1 LFWLHWQCHFSEE
14 KSQAKNPRKERDD
27 LKRKNGK
34 IPLIRVDRMSGIVGY
49 GAYVPV
55 YRIKTAE
62 IAKVWGEEAERIANG
77 LGIKE
82 KAVAGVDED
91 AATIAVEAARNAMAR
106 ANADPKKL
114 GALYVGSE
122 SHPYAVKPTATI
134 VAEAIGATPNL
145 TAADL
150 EFACKAGTAGLQMVL
165 GMVESKMIQYG
176 MAIGSDTAQG
186 RPGDALEYSA
196 ASGGAAFIAG
206 ADSESIAIVED
217 TFSFTTDTPDFWRRQ
232 GADYPSHG
240 GRFTGAPAYFKHV
253 EGATKGLLEKT
264 GTKATDYDY
273 VVFHQPNAKFP
284 LQMAKK
290 LGVPSEKLKAGLLVP
305 VVGNTYSGASMLGLA
320 AVLDEAKAGNRIL
333 VTSFGSGAGSDSF
346 AITVTDRI
354 EESRNNAPLTKD
366 YIGKKEYI
374 GYATYLKYRRKL
386 KV

>member
-1 LFWLHWQCHFSEE
+1 
-14 KSQAKNPRKERDD
+14 
-27 LKRKNGK
+27 
-34 IPLIRVDRMSGIVGY
+34 MSGIVGY
-49 GAYVPV
+49 GAYIPV

-62 IAKVWGEEAERIANG
+62 IAKVWGEDKERIEKG

-82 KAVAGVDED
+82 KAVGGFDED

-106 ANADPKKL
+106 GGIEPEELRAV
-114 GALYVGSE
+114 YVGSE

-165 GMVESKMIQYG
+165 GMVDGKMIKYG

-206 ADSESIAIVED
+206 ANSESLAIVED

-232 GADYPSHG
+232 HADYPSHG
-240 GRFTGAPAYFKHV
+240 GRFTGAPAYFRHV
-253 EGATKGLLEKT
+253 EGATRGLLEKT
-264 GTKATDYDY
+264 GTKAADYDF

-290 LGVPSEKLKAGLLVP
+290 LGIPAEKLKAGLLVP
-305 VVGNTYSGASMLGLA
+305 VVGNTYSGASMLGLS
-320 AVLDEAKAGNRIL
+320 AVLDEAKPGNRIL

-346 AITVTDRI
+346 SITVTDRI
-354 EESRNNAPLTKD
+354 EEARNKAPLTKD
-366 YIGKKEYI
+366 YIEKKKYVD
-374 GYATYLKYRRKL
+374 YATYLKYRRKL
-386 KV
+386 KA